1 MRKLAFFSGTSLL
14 HRLYPLSKLAWLIL
28 GTILI
33 LTLTNSWIILA
44 LTCIILFGLL
54 MIYPRIWQMRGF
66 RLVFLTGVVLFL
78 LYLLFNKS
86 GEILLNPGPYL
97 LQITSGGLMKGLR
110 FSGRFMAIVF
120 LSNLFILTT
129 EPSDLAYALM
139 KIGVP
144 YRYGF
149 MLVTA
154 LRLGPILEDEGQT
167 IYKAQLTRGVR
178 YDQGGPKKWV
188 LLTTQFLTPLLISAL
203 QRADS
208 LVFSMEGR
216 GFDQH
221 PQRTFR
227 NRTKPS
233 QLDLAFNIL
242 MAVIACTCIILN
254 FGGIS

>member
-14 HRLYPLSKLAWLIL
+14 HRLYPLSKLIWLIL
-28 GTILI
+28 GTILL
-33 LTLTNSWIILA
+33 LTLANSWVILA
-44 LTCIILFGLL
+44 LTCAILIGLL

-66 RLVFLTGVVLFL
+66 RLVILTGTVLFL
-78 LYLLFNKS
+78 LYLLFNKT
-86 GEILLNPGPYL
+86 GNILLNPGVSL
-97 LQITSGGLMKGLR
+97 LQITSGGLMTGLR

-120 LSNLFILTT
+120 LSYLFILTT
-129 EPSDLAYALM
+129 DPSDLAYALM
-139 KIGVP
+139 KIGLP

-154 LRLGPILEDEGQT
+154 LRLGPILEVEGQT

-203 QRADS
+203 QRADL

-216 GFDQH
+216 GFDQF
-221 PQRTFR
+221 PERTFR

-233 QLDLAFNIL
+233 QLDLAFNIF
-242 MAVIACTCIILN
+242 MATITSICIIIN

>member
-28 GTILI
+28 GTILM
-33 LTLTNSWIILA
+33 LTLTNSWIILF
-44 LTCIILFGLL
+44 LTCASLL
-54 MIYPRIWQMRGF
+54 VLVTIYPRIWKIRGV
-66 RLVFLTGVVLFL
+66 RLVNLTGAVLFL
-78 LYLLFNKS
+78 LYLLFNKT
-86 GEILLNPGPYL
+86 GDTLLNPGVPL
-97 LQITSGGLMKGLR
+97 LQITSGGLMTGLR
-110 FSGRFMAIVF
+110 FSGRFMTVVF
-120 LSNLFILTT
+120 LSYLFILTT
-129 EPSDLAYALM
+129 DPSDLAYALM
-139 KIGVP
+139 KIGLP

-178 YDQGGPKKWV
+178 YDQGGPKKLV
-188 LLTTQFLTPLLISAL
+188 LLTTQFLTPLLIGAL

-216 GFDQH
+216 GFDQY
-221 PQRTFR
+221 PERTFR

-233 QLDLAFNIL
+233 KLDLAFNIF
-242 MAVIACTCIILN
+242 MVVFASICIIIN
-254 FGGIS
+254 IGGI

>member
-14 HRLYPLSKLAWLIL
+14 HRLYPLSKLIWLIF
-28 GTILI
+28 GTILM

-44 LTCIILFGLL
+44 LACAILIGLL
-54 MIYPRIWQMRGF
+54 IIYPRIWDMRGF
-66 RLVFLTGVVLFL
+66 RLVILTGIVLFL
-78 LYLLFNKS
+78 LYLLFNKT
-86 GEILLNPGPYL
+86 GNILLNPGVSL
-97 LQITSGGLMKGLR
+97 LQITSGGLMRGLR
-110 FSGRFMAIVF
+110 FGGRFMAVVF
-120 LSNLFILTT
+120 LSYLFILTT
-129 EPSDLAYALM
+129 DPSDLAYALM
-139 KIGVP
+139 KIGLP

-216 GFDQH
+216 GFDQF
-221 PQRTFR
+221 PERTFR

-233 QLDLAFNIL
+233 QLDLAFNIFMVTL
-242 MAVIACTCIILN
+242 TSICIIIN
-254 FGGIS
+254 SGGIS